1 MPDIYI
7 KIIIII
13 IIMNF
18 LLFILIT
25 SLTCL
30 TGFTINVNKHYA
42 VLAGDILNLN
52 NNINHN
58 PSIFK
63 SINKYNNNSSICYNF
78 DHKNNY
84 KYLLKDKYN
93 YLVSFDIHK
102 YRYLIILRSIPI
114 NYTTT
119 ELDIDIRHNR
129 NLKGTNT
136 ILNFKNY
143 KRIEN
148 IIYKYI
154 YNNIIIK
161 KNDDKYQQSIDLF
174 KFFNSY

>member
-1 MPDIYI
+1 M
-7 KIIIII
+7 III

-30 TGFTINVNKHYA
+30 SGFTINVNKHYS

-52 NNINHN
+52 HNINNN

-63 SINKYNNNSSICYNF
+63 SINKYNNNNSICYNF

-84 KYLLKDKYN
+84 KFLLKDKYN
-93 YLVSFDIHK
+93 YLVSFDIYK
-102 YRYLIILRSIPI
+102 YRYLIILRSMPI
-114 NYTTT
+114 NYSTT

-129 NLKGTNT
+129 NLKKSNT
-136 ILNFKNY
+136 IYNFKHY
-143 KRIEN
+143 KRIDN
-148 IIYKYI
+148 LIYKYI
-154 YNNIIIK
+154 YENLIK
-161 KNDDKYQQSIDLF
+161 KNNDENYQQSIELF